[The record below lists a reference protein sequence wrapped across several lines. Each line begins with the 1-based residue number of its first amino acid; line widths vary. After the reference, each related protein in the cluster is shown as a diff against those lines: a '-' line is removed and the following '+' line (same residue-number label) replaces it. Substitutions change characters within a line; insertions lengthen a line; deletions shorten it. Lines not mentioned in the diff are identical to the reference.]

1 MRKRVH
7 QLLVLEGSFIVYGC
21 LPRIHD
27 EDFPKI
33 KREDAMMKEITQDQK
48 NVSSINR

>member
-7 QLLVLEGSFIVYGC
+7 QLLLLEGSFIVCGC

-27 EDFPKI
+27 DDFSKI
-33 KREDAMMKEITQDQK
+33 KREGTMMKEITQDQK